1 MICLNLMSSFEKNSI
16 DYINQIVEQD
26 DISEISSLF
35 SLFCYNN
42 KIMPGSIEFDEMLAL
57 TLDALG
63 SKICSDT
70 IIKFRGHI
78 DEYE

>member
-1 MICLNLMSSFEKNSI
+1 MSSFDKSAI
-16 DYINQIVEQD
+16 DYVNQIVEQD

-42 KIMPGSIEFDEMLAL
+42 KVMPGSTEFDDMIAL

-63 SKICSDT
+63 QKICKQT
-70 IIKFRGHI
+70 IIKFREHI